1 MSDRIQILRDR
12 IQFLRERIEL
22 LHNRPTPEVT
32 YDLTEHARLMHCT
45 MEEAKAYFTGA
56 HQAEIERTQRLIEL
70 LEADLAQLTK
80 PHVAPLPKPTK
91 PRRK

>member
-1 MSDRIQILRDR
+1 MTDRIQILR
-12 IQFLRERIEL
+12 ERIDVL
-22 LHNRPTPEVT
+22 RNRPEPTTP

-45 MEEAKAYFTGA
+45 VDEAKAYFTAA

-80 PHVAPLPKPTK
+80 PYVAPLPKPTK

>member
-1 MSDRIQILRDR
+1 MTDRIQN
-12 IQFLRERIEL
+12 FRERIDVL
-22 LHNRPTPEVT
+22 RNRPEPTTP
-32 YDLTEHARLMHCT
+32 YDLTEHARLMNCT
-45 MEEAKAYFTGA
+45 VEEAKAYFTAA

-80 PHVAPLPKPTK
+80 PYVAPLPKPTK

>member
-1 MSDRIQILRDR
+1 MTDRVQI
-12 IQFLRERIEL
+12 LRERIDVL
-22 LHNRPTPEVT
+22 RNQPEPAVT
-32 YDLTEHARLMHCT
+32 YDLNEHARLMHCT
-45 MEEAKAYFTGA
+45 VEEAKAYFTAA

-70 LEADLAQLTK
+70 LEADLAELTK

>member
-1 MSDRIQILRDR
+1 MTDRIQILR
-12 IQFLRERIEL
+12 ERINVL
-22 LHNRPTPEVT
+22 RNRPNPATP
-32 YDLTEHARLMHCT
+32 YDLTEHARLMNCT
-45 MEEAKAYFTGA
+45 VDEAKAYFTAA

-80 PHVAPLPKPTK
+80 PYVAPLPKPTK

>member
-1 MSDRIQILRDR
+1 MTDRIQILR
-12 IQFLRERIEL
+12 ERIDVL
-22 LHNRPTPEVT
+22 RNRPNPATP
-32 YDLTEHARLMHCT
+32 YDLTEHARLMNCT
-45 MEEAKAYFTGA
+45 VDEAKAYFTAA

-80 PHVAPLPKPTK
+80 PYVAPLPKPTK